1 MQKNDFENI
10 AYKAM
15 LGKFEELEHEGK
27 YIGNGHH
34 LYQKVCSLLWNEFE
48 QYLKDYK

>member
-1 MQKNDFENI
+1 MNKNDFENI

-15 LGKFEELEHEGK
+15 LSKFEELEFEGK

-34 LYQKVCSLLWNEFE
+34 LCQKVCTLLWDEFK
-48 QYLKDYK
+48 QYL